1 MSSLVYLFYS
11 SSPPLTK
18 LSVSFIYTTI
28 TIYNSMS
35 SSTISCIASSTTFTH
50 SSVCFFISSPQKR
63 ITVHPSNNNL
73 LFTSSS
79 LSLLRDILLIQNSLL
94 LLFSS
99 LGLILPSPF
108 HGKILRHR
116 KLLSYILSAQYHG
129 FPGNIFIIFPVT
141 ISFCPQSFSKDNF
154 NFSIFSMNIFH
165 VFMSLFF
172 S

>member
-1 MSSLVYLFYS
+1 MLLMSSLVYLFYS

-28 TIYNSMS
+28 TIYNSIS

-50 SSVCFFISSPQKR
+50 SSVCFLISSPQNR

-79 LSLLRDILLIQNSLL
+79 LSLFLDILLIQNSLL

-99 LGLILPSPF
+99 LGFNTSQSFPW
-108 HGKILRHR
+108 KILHHR
-116 KLLSYILSAQYHG
+116 KLLSYILSTQY
-129 FPGNIFIIFPVT
+129 PDFPVT
-141 ISFCPQSFSKDNF
+141 FYNSSGTDNLLP
-154 NFSIFSMNIFH
+154 IK
-165 VFMSLFF
+165 LF
-172 S
+172 